1 MLRTSLRS
9 VRAVG
14 SRPITAAPAHQWQP
28 TIARSASRRCYAND
42 KKPSINDP
50 TPAKLPTSE
59 TTTAA
64 SSDPPSLK
72 TESKVASSTIDS
84 KAVPQ
89 TPPPPPSAPKAPVE
103 KTPPPPPPPVR
114 RKKGFF
120 RRLRN
125 YIVNLILLGALTFGG
140 GVWYSRINDN
150 FHDFFTEYVP
160 FGEQAVL
167 YFEELDYKKRYPG
180 GLTIGGRSKDTGE
193 KVKISP
199 QSGASWRVADTGE
212 PASRQ
217 TSAMRDIAASKSAAS
232 APASEKEAK
241 PEGKKTTA
249 KSGEPPK
256 GAVSDNAAA
265 AASQA
270 VEKHTSPQAPAKKEK
285 KDAAAFVPPEV
296 DEPSRF
302 PPPTPIDPLNV
313 NGADEPVVQDLV
325 KMLNDIIT
333 VINADNSDE
342 RFSSTIGKAKNELSR
357 VASRIRELKYRAE
370 KDAASQVA
378 TKVKE
383 FEGAASQLVGHVET
397 VLDAQER
404 QWRAEFEEEM
414 RRIQSTYD
422 ARIQTELE
430 REKKVNEEKL
440 KNQLLEQAVGLKRQ
454 FLREVKDR
462 VEDERNGRLGKL
474 EQLSS
479 AVTELEK
486 LTTGWNDVV
495 DLNLKTQQLH
505 VAVEAVRAS
514 LSDDEHPRPFVREL
528 VALKEIATDDPVV
541 NAAIG
546 SINPS
551 AYQRGI
557 ATPSQLIDRFRR
569 VAQEVR
575 KASLLP
581 EDAGVASHASSYVL
595 SRVMFKKQGLA
606 TGDDV
611 ESVLTRTQTLLEEGN
626 LDAAA
631 REMNG
636 LQGWARTL
644 SRDWL
649 AEVRK
654 VLEVQQALEVNSL
667 LQAPIQLLR
676 WDEIRWNAN

>member
-14 SRPITAAPAHQWQP
+14 SRPVAAASAHQWQP
-28 TIARSASRRCYAND
+28 AIARSPAVAARRSYADNKNKN

-50 TPAKLPTSE
+50 TPAKIPTSE

-64 SSDPPSLK
+64 ASNPPQLK
-72 TESKVASSTIDS
+72 TESKIASSTIS
-84 KAVPQ
+84 PKEVP
-89 TPPPPPSAPKAPVE
+89 P
-103 KTPPPPPPPVR
+103 TPPPPPPPAPAKK
-114 RKKGFF
+114 KKGFF

-125 YIVNLILLGALTFGG
+125 YLLTLIFLGAVTFGG
-140 GVWYSRINDN
+140 GVWYSRISDN

-180 GLTIGGRSKDTGE
+180 GLTIGGRNKDTGAQ
-193 KVKISP
+193 VKISP
-199 QSGASWRVADTGE
+199 QSGASWRVADSGE
-212 PASRQ
+212 PAGRQ
-217 TSAMRDIAASKSAAS
+217 SSAMRDLAASKSAEKKDV
-232 APASEKEAK
+232 PAAGS
-241 PEGKKTTA
+241 KKATA
-249 KSGEPPK
+249 KTAESPKDASPEPT
-256 GAVSDNAAA
+256 AAK
-265 AASQA
+265 A
-270 VEKHTSPQAPAKKEK
+270 VEKQAPPQAPAKKEPK
-285 KDAAAFVPPEV
+285 KEAPAFKAPEV

-302 PPPTPIDPLNV
+302 PPASPIDPLQV
-313 NGADEPVVQDLV
+313 NDADVPVVQDLV
-325 KMLNDIIT
+325 KMLNDIIA
-333 VINADNSDE
+333 VVNADNADY
-342 RFSSTIGKAKNELSR
+342 RFSSTIGKAKNELNKVGSK
-357 VASRIRELKYRAE
+357 IRELKAQVE

-378 TKVKE
+378 AKVKE
-383 FEGAASQLVGHVET
+383 FEGAANELVFRVEKAME
-397 VLDAQER
+397 AQEK
-404 QWRAEFEEEM
+404 QWRVEFEEEM
-414 RRIQSTYD
+414 RHVQAAYD
-422 ARIQTELE
+422 ARMKTELE
-430 REKKVNEEKL
+430 REKQINEQKVN
-440 KNQLLEQAVGLKRQ
+440 NLLLQQAVGLKRQ
-454 FLREVKDR
+454 FLKEVKER
-462 VEDERNGRLGKL
+462 VEEERDGRLGRL

-479 AVTELEK
+479 AIKELEN

-514 LSDDEHPRPFVREL
+514 LSDAEHPRPFVREL
-528 VALKEIATDDPVV
+528 VALKEIATDDEVV

-569 VAQEVR
+569 VATEVR

-581 EDAGVASHASSYVL
+581 DDAGVASHASSWVL
-595 SRVMFKKQGLA
+595 SKVLFKKQGLA
-606 TGDDV
+606 VGDDV
-611 ESVLTRTQTLLEEGN
+611 ESILTRTQTYLEEGD

-636 LQGWARTL
+636 LQGWAKTL

-654 VLEVQQALEVNSL
+654 VLEVQQALEVIATEARLQSL
-667 LQAPIQLLR
+667 R
-676 WDEIRWNAN
+676 VE

>member
-14 SRPITAAPAHQWQP
+14 SRPVAAAVGHQWQP
-28 TIARSASRRCYAND
+28 AIARSAGAVGRRYYADN
-42 KKPSINDP
+42 KKPSINDS

-64 SSDPPSLK
+64 SSDPPALK
-72 TESKVASSTIDS
+72 TESKIASSTIDP
-84 KAVPQ
+84 KEIPQ
-89 TPPPPPSAPKAPVE
+89 TPPPPPPVSESSVE
-103 KTPPPPPPPVR
+103 KASPKPTPPPPAPVR
-114 RKKGFF
+114 KKKGFF
-120 RRLRN
+120 RRLYN
-125 YIVNLILLGALTFGG
+125 YVVTLILLGAITFGG
-140 GVWYSRINDN
+140 GVWYSRISDN
-150 FHDFFTEYVP
+150 FHDFFTEYIP

-180 GLTIGGRSKDTGE
+180 GLTIGGQGKDTGAQ
-193 KVKISP
+193 VKISP
-199 QSGASWRVADTGE
+199 QSGASWRVADAGE
-212 PASRQ
+212 PAGRQ
-217 TSAMRDIAASKSAAS
+217 SSAMRDITASKNAAASGSEKKG
-232 APASEKEAK
+232 APAEANPAPK
-241 PEGKKTTA
+241 PA
-249 KSGEPPK
+249 EPE
-256 GAVSDNAAA
+256 AAAPEPTPA

-270 VEKHTSPQAPAKKEK
+270 VEKAEAPKKETVG
-285 KDAAAFVPPEV
+285 FVAPEV

-313 NGADEPVVQDLV
+313 NDADEPVVQDLV

-333 VINADNSDE
+333 VVNADNADD
-342 RFSSTIGKAKNELSR
+342 RFASTIEKAKSELNKVGSK
-357 VASRIRELKYRAE
+357 IREMKAQVE

-378 TKVKE
+378 SMVKD
-383 FEGAASQLVGHVET
+383 FEGAAIELVSRVEK
-397 VLDAQER
+397 VMNAQEK

-414 RRIQSTYD
+414 QRIQAAYES
-422 ARIQTELE
+422 RIKTEIE
-430 REKKVNEEKL
+430 REKQINEAKL
-440 KNQLLEQAVGLKRQ
+440 KNMLLEQAVDLKRQ
-454 FLREVKDR
+454 FLREVKSR
-462 VEDERNGRLGKL
+462 VEEERNSRLGKL
-474 EQLSS
+474 EQLSN
-479 AVTELEK
+479 AVRELEQ

-495 DLNLKTQQLH
+495 DTTLKTQKLH

-514 LSDDEHPRPFVREL
+514 LSDTEHPRPFVREL
-528 VALKEIATDDPVV
+528 IALKEIATDDPVV

-569 VAQEVR
+569 VAHEVR

-581 EDAGVASHASSYVL
+581 DDAGVASHASSWLLSKVL
-595 SRVMFKKQGLA
+595 FKKQGLA
-606 TGDDV
+606 AGDDV
-611 ESVLTRTQTLLEEGN
+611 ESILTRTQTLLEEGN

-636 LQGWARTL
+636 LQGWAKTL

-654 VLEVQQALEVNSL
+654 VLEVQQALDVISTEARLQSL
-667 LQAPIQLLR
+667 R
-676 WDEIRWNAN
+676 VE